1 MFGLFKSNKKLE
13 QEKRSRV
20 FYQNCIAEIEEYI
33 NNCSAPTREDLI
45 KISVNA
51 KITYE
56 LFRNVKKIQPDAR
69 SRLHPLI
76 TNGLAVFI
84 EIEHMDEQAALKEM
98 QAITQRTINELVE
111 HRASELSLP
120 SINAAFAMSRLAGFD
135 QSL

>member
-1 MFGLFKSNKKLE
+1 MFGLFKRKKKLE
-13 QEKRSRV
+13 QEKRSRL
-20 FYQNCIAEIEEYI
+20 FYQNCITEIEDYI
-33 NNCSAPTREDLI
+33 NNCSAPTSEDLI

-56 LFRNVKKIQPDAR
+56 LFRNVREIQPDAR

-98 QAITQRTINELVE
+98 QAITQNTINELVE
-111 HRASELSLP
+111 HRTSELSLP
-120 SINAAFAMSRLAGFD
+120 SINAAFAMSRLVGFD